1 MVVVVPVHV
10 SFAPQPHGARDLPHL
25 PQARKKREVVDEGQ
39 AAMLKRQVEDKKAKA
54 LKMKGQMEEKT
65 QKAKQLLNKE

>member
-1 MVVVVPVHV
+1 LSWVPVHV
-10 SFAPQPHGARDLPHL
+10 SFAPRPHGGARDLPHL

-39 AAMLKRQVEDKKAKA
+39 AAMLKRQLDDKKAKA